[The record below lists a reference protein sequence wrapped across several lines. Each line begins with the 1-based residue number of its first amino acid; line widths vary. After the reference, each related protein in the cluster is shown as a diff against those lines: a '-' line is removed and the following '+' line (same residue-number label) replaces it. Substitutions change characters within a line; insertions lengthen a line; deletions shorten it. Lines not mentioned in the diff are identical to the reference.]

1 MLGTIAEPR
10 PLVTVCHNYQHFSVA
25 SVFLLVSLLC
35 GRAKAKAM
43 LSSKRYCQVKDF
55 FPPDERCADNK
66 RL

>member
-43 LSSKRYCQVKDF
+43 LSSKRYCQVKDIV
-55 FPPDERCADNK
+55 K
-66 RL
+66 